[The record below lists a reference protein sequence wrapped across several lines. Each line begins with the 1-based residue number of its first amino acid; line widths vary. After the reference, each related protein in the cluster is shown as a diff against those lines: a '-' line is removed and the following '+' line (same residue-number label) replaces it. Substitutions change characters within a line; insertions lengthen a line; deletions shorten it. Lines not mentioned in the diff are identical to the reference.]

1 MRGGGPSAS
10 VVRVSDTPAAD
21 PAPQPKL
28 PDGAV
33 EVRLRRAPRYAPFVG
48 TGVVVGV
55 VLGVVVA
62 LAFDDP
68 AQTAEFSTGT
78 LVRYFAAIL
87 GLVGGVVGAAAAL
100 LVERRRR

>member
-1 MRGGGPSAS
+1 MSESSPDRPE
-10 VVRVSDTPAAD
+10 R
-21 PAPQPKL
+21 

-33 EVRLRRAPRYAPFVG
+33 EVRLRRAPRYGPFIA
-48 TGVVVGV
+48 TGIVVGV

-62 LAFDDP
+62 LVGGSGGADGL
-68 AQTAEFSTGT
+68 STGS

-87 GLVGGVVGAAAAL
+87 GLLGAVAGAAAAL

>member
-1 MRGGGPSAS
+1 MSQ
-10 VVRVSDTPAAD
+10 SDAARPD
-21 PAPQPKL
+21 R

-33 EVRLRRAPRYAPFVG
+33 EVRLRRAPKYLPFIL

-55 VLGVVVA
+55 VLGVVIA
-62 LAFDDP
+62 LVGGSGGTDGL
-68 AQTAEFSTGT
+68 STGS

-87 GLVGGVVGAAAAL
+87 GLLGAVAGAATAL